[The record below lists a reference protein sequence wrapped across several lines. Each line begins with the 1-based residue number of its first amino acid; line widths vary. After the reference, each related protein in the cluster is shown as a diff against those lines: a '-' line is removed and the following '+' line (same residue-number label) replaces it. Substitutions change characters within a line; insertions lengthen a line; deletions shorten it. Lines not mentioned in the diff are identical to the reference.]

1 MTALSSHKASAIE
14 ALLAENLVEVASELR
29 LVNVIDL
36 ICYVQDERAAVLDD
50 LVNSAAELTFRRGA
64 LRYAWS
70 GGIDVFWEAP
80 PSVSLDM
87 EFRWLGATAFFRLRL
102 DRDCAGV
109 TLQHLSLD
117 EGGGGADAFE
127 GLARALA
134 AARRPPVS
142 TKDANGGLFFRP

>member
-1 MTALSSHKASAIE
+1 MTALTYQQASAVE

-36 ICYVQDERAAVLDD
+36 ISYVQDERAAALDD

-80 PSVSLDM
+80 PSVSLDL
-87 EFRWLGATAFFRLRL
+87 EFRWLGATAFFRL
-102 DRDCAGV
+102 
-109 TLQHLSLD
+109 HLSFD
-117 EGGGGADAFE
+117 EGGGVADAFE
-127 GLARALA
+127 ALARALA

-142 TKDANGGLFFRP
+142 TKGANGGLFFRP